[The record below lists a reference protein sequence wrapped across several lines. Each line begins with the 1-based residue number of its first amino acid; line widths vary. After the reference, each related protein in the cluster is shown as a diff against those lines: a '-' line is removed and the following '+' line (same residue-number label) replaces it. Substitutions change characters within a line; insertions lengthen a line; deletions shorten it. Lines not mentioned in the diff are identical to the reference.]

1 MINYHES
8 SVLSHLVQF
17 HWLLTSCQWSFMY
30 LYAMRRMIGVLMMPS
45 DCLWV
50 IKKFLSMSYR
60 LYAMILI
67 KFSVLNPYLSLN
79 TFTWL
84 DVLTMRESIFST
96 GVLKSSLFQY
106 TIQLRINLKERILK
120 KKWVK
125 KRKIQGKTDL
135 SKVKYLELL
144 NFHWTNVYIYSA
156 VDF

>member
-1 MINYHES
+1 
-8 SVLSHLVQF
+8 
-17 HWLLTSCQWSFMY
+17 MY